1 MLVPPADL
9 LLVDDNPANLDVLAR
24 LLRQHQHRVRTV
36 TSGALGLAAMR
47 RQVPELV
54 LLDVN
59 MPDLDGYATCQAMQE
74 DAQLAAVPVIFIS
87 ALDAPVDKV
96 KAFQVGGRDYVTK
109 PFAPEEVLAR
119 VEHQVCLRRL
129 QQDLERQNEALVD
142 ANLKLKEI
150 HVIKA
155 NFTAMLIHDLRSPLT
170 SVGLVLDL
178 MKAGAPLEPKIVAQA
193 GESFARVQT
202 LLNEVLELHR
212 SEQGRLPL
220 ETRPYQPSPW
230 LAGVAAVFAV
240 RAEAAGIQFQQSIP
254 ADLPT
259 LQGDLGKLDRVL
271 HNLLDN
277 AVKFTPRGGAVRLEA
292 ALARGSGVE
301 AGMCFLRISVIDT
314 GRGIPADELPFIFD
328 PFRQGERRDAAQGF
342 GLGLAIVQRL
352 VASHRG
358 QIRAQSQVGFG
369 TSFTVLLPY

>member
-1 MLVPPADL
+1 
-9 LLVDDNPANLDVLAR
+9 
-24 LLRQHQHRVRTV
+24 
-36 TSGALGLAAMR
+36 
-47 RQVPELV
+47 
-54 LLDVN
+54 
-59 MPDLDGYATCQAMQE
+59 
-74 DAQLAAVPVIFIS
+74 
-87 ALDAPVDKV
+87 
-96 KAFQVGGRDYVTK
+96 
-109 PFAPEEVLAR
+109 
-119 VEHQVCLRRL
+119 
-129 QQDLERQNEALVD
+129 
-142 ANLKLKEI
+142 
-150 HVIKA
+150 
-155 NFTAMLIHDLRSPLT
+155 
-170 SVGLVLDL
+170 
-178 MKAGAPLEPKIVAQA
+178 
-193 GESFARVQT
+193 
-202 LLNEVLELHR
+202 VLELHR

-220 ETRPYQPSPW
+220 ETRPYPPSPW